1 MEASWE
7 KDTVFAEE
15 MDILGKVGLKYYS
28 VTELVFLKQR

>member
-7 KDTVFAEE
+7 KDTVFGKE